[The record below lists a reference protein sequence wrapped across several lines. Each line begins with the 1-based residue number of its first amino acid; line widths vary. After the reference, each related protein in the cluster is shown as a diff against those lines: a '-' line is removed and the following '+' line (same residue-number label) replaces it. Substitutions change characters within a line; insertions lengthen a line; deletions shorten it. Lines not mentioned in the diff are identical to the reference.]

1 MEKLVLVPP
10 PVIALVLLGLAYGL
24 EQALP
29 GLTLLRAS
37 PGGFVLAGAGFLLAL
52 SALLGFLKQRTT
64 PIPHGEPSAL
74 VVAGAY
80 RWTRNPMYLGIFTA
94 LLGVALYLGTLPF
107 FLVPPAFVLAIGR
120 IHIPFEE
127 AKLAGLFVAA
137 YEDFKARVP
146 RWL

>member
-1 MEKLVLVPP
+1 MNKLVFIPP
-10 PVIALVLLGLAYGL
+10 PVIALLLLGLAY
-24 EQALP
+24 ALGQP
-29 GLTLLRAS
+29 GLMVLRA
-37 PGGFVLAGAGFLLAL
+37 PLGGGLLIITGFALAV

-94 LLGVALYLGTLPF
+94 LLGVALYFGTLPF
-107 FLVPPAFVLAIGR
+107 YLVPPAFVLAIGQ
-120 IHIPFEE
+120 IHITYEE
-127 AKLAGLFVAA
+127 TKLAGLFGAA
-137 YEDFKARVP
+137 YEDFKTRIP

>member
-1 MEKLVLVPP
+1 MAKLVLVPP
-10 PVIALVLLGLAYGL
+10 PVIALALLGLAYVL
-24 EQALP
+24 EKALP
-29 GLTLLRAS
+29 GLTLLHA
-37 PGGFVLAGAGFLLAL
+37 PLGGFALAGAGFLLAV

-74 VVAGAY
+74 MVAGAY
-80 RWTRNPMYLGIFTA
+80 RWTRNPMYLGILTA
-94 LLGVALYLGTLPF
+94 LLGVAFYLGTLPF
-107 FLVPPAFVLAIGR
+107 YLVPPAFVLAIGR

-127 AKLAGLFVAA
+127 AKLAGLFGAA

>member
-1 MEKLVLVPP
+1 MAKLVLVPP
-10 PVIALVLLGLAYGL
+10 PVIALVLLGLAYAL
-24 EQALP
+24 EQALS
-29 GLTLLRAS
+29 GLTLLHA
-37 PGGFVLAGAGFLLAL
+37 PLGGFALAGAGFLLAL
-52 SALLGFLKQRTT
+52 SALLGFFRRRTT

-94 LLGVALYLGTLPF
+94 LLGVALYFGTLPF
-107 FLVPPAFVLAIGR
+107 YLVPPAFVLAIGR

-127 AKLAGLFVAA
+127 AKLAGLFGAA